1 MDKTVIFTVFSGFG
15 GQIRVYNK
23 TRKALILRVFHSLFN
38 CDCTSDGGADHGV
51 VAHAGLL
58 LNIIS
63 VPDLLY
69 LFFLYYQE
77 VGADLAMVYYIITF
91 IITH

>member
-1 MDKTVIFTVFSGFG
+1 MKSCSLIFAHRLLFGGQPVDKTVIFTVFSGFG

-51 VAHAGLL
+51 VAHTDETHH
-58 LNIIS
+58 LN
-63 VPDLLY
+63 VCGD
-69 LFFLYYQE
+69 
-77 VGADLAMVYYIITF
+77 
-91 IITH
+91 